1 MHITIGVK
9 IFGIAA
15 GLLVLMGAAAG
26 LSMRMTRTVDAQLVV
41 LDKYYF
47 PAYVRLAQANIHSV
61 QESAY
66 IRRLLLAL
74 DEGTPPDST
83 KIEDLR
89 QRTRTSAEA
98 SDKELAEAR
107 ERLNELIPDPIDFD
121 DTVALARLD
130 THIEFLQEERHRY
143 EAILAQLLEVA
154 AAGQRSDEN
163 RILAELD
170 SWRDDFDR
178 RIEAARVEMRRLAGA
193 AILGTRSF
201 QERVVE
207 ISLALLALLFCDM
220 QNFTGFSEEMTPAAL
235 VTVMNRYLTVM
246 SEPVREHNGII

>member
-1 MHITIGVK
+1 
-9 IFGIAA
+9 
-15 GLLVLMGAAAG
+15 
-26 LSMRMTRTVDAQLVV
+26 
-41 LDKYYF
+41 
-47 PAYVRLAQANIHSV
+47 
-61 QESAY
+61 AY

-107 ERLNELIPDPIDFD
+107 ERLNELITDPIDFD

-130 THIEFLQEERHRY
+130 THIEFLQEERRRY

-170 SWRDDFDR
+170 SWPRRFRSPHRSGPYRDAAPR
-178 RIEAARVEMRRLAGA
+178 RRGDPRDPFL
-193 AILGTRSF
+193 S
-201 QERVVE
+201 
-207 ISLALLALLFCDM
+207 
-220 QNFTGFSEEMTPAAL
+220 
-235 VTVMNRYLTVM
+235 
-246 SEPVREHNGII
+246 